1 MTVDVARAALET
13 TLAERDGMLVQNT
26 GARDLVVVK
35 FFGPDISGSGSLYY
49 SAAVAGHGC
58 GGSAPPIRSTRRR
71 STPCQVSKFPRA
83 LRCRK
88 VSKFPRA
95 LPAD

>member
-35 FFGPDISGSGSLYY
+35 FVGPDICADVPYI
-49 SAAVAGHGC
+49 
-58 GGSAPPIRSTRRR
+58 APCPNS
-71 STPCQVSKFPRA
+71 
-83 LRCRK
+83 
-88 VSKFPRA
+88 
-95 LPAD
+95 